1 MTETHT
7 WDAEFRPRLM
17 RLGAYAVAGLIAVAG
32 IVVSA
37 LNRRSSGAYMRV
49 ADQIAWG
56 GLAVL
61 IALAILLLLTR
72 PRVRVGPAGIQV
84 RNVVEER
91 LIPWSNVVDVSFPE
105 GKRWARVDLE
115 AYEYVPLVA
124 VQAVDRERAVSAM
137 DTMRELMTRYRPD
150 RGAAPRY

>member
-1 MTETHT
+1 MNESQS

-17 RLGAYAVAGLIAVAG
+17 RRAAYAVSAVIAVAG
-32 IVVSA
+32 IVVSWF
-37 LNRRSSGAYMRV
+37 NRRSSGAYMRV

-56 GLAVL
+56 GVAVL
-61 IALAILLLLTR
+61 IAAAILVLLTR
-72 PRVRVGPAGIQV
+72 PRVRVGSAGIQV
-84 RNVVEER
+84 RNVVEDR
-91 LIPWSNVVDVSFPE
+91 LIPWSNVVDVSFPK

-137 DTMRELMTRYRPD
+137 DTMRQLMARYRPGPGRPPD
-150 RGAAPRY
+150 

>member
-1 MTETHT
+1 MSDGQT

-17 RLGAYAVAGLIAVAG
+17 RRVAYAVSAVIALAG
-32 IVVSA
+32 IVVSWF
-37 LNRRSSGAYMRV
+37 NKRSSGAYMRV

-56 GLAVL
+56 GVAVL
-61 IALAILLLLTR
+61 IALAILVLLTR
-72 PRVRVGPAGIQV
+72 PRVRVGSAGIQV

-91 LIPWSNVVDVSFPE
+91 LIPWSNVVDVSFPQ

-137 DTMRELMTRYRPD
+137 DAMRELMARYRPGPPD
-150 RGAAPRY
+150 

>member
-1 MTETHT
+1 MTEQRT

-17 RLGAYAVAGLIAVAG
+17 RRVAYGASAVIAIAG
-32 IVVSA
+32 IVVSWF
-37 LNRRSSGAYMRV
+37 NKRSSGAYMRV

-61 IALAILLLLTR
+61 IAAAILILLTR

-91 LIPWSNVVDVSFPE
+91 LIPWPDVVDVSFPM
-105 GKRWARVDLE
+105 GRRWARVDLE

-124 VQAVDRERAVSAM
+124 VQAVDGERAVSAM
-137 DTMRELMTRYRPD
+137 DTMRELMARYRPGPGRLPD
-150 RGAAPRY
+150 